1 MSAFLSGATR
11 TVLAHEARLA
21 MRGLADMAGPKT
33 AMRPWRIAGVLALVC
48 TIIFGVSHLLLMSA
62 GDLNPADPRV
72 QITLTINL
80 AFLFVLMISA
90 ALDSAAYALYARG
103 DYDLM
108 FSAPLPPQTVLLVR
122 ALNVFGFTLAKA
134 GLYGAPMLILLA
146 VQRGPHWLSGLPL
159 IMALALAATAIAI
172 ALTMGMVRLI
182 GIRSTRVAA
191 QVAAALAG
199 LLVIVMVQWEAI
211 FGPGPKNAL
220 VADYVAHPQ
229 SVVWQWAMLP
239 ARAVTGD
246 LVALSAVIACAALIA
261 VLMFTG
267 LAESFVRNAV
277 LAAGSASAVPARA
290 RRSRASFGASPVA
303 ALMLKERR
311 IILRD
316 PWLLSQ
322 ILMQCIFLIPFAA
335 ITVYRVAN
343 GADDASALVPVLIV
357 LSGQIAGGLTWIAM
371 SADDAAELALTAPLD
386 PRLRARA
393 RFGAIGWL
401 AVTFAA
407 PPLMLLL
414 IVDSWAGLVSLLGVA
429 CAIACGIL
437 VNVWHQPKLAR
448 SGLIRRRMKSPISVT
463 LIELLALTMVA
474 VGLWPLLSGNYLA
487 TMLGALL
494 AAATMGVLYAARP
507 RGAA

>member
-1 MSAFLSGATR
+1 MRALLSGATR
-11 TVLAHEARLA
+11 AVLAHEARLA

-33 AMRPWRIAGVLALVC
+33 AMRPWRIAGVLTLVC
-48 TIIFGVSHLLLMSA
+48 TIIFGVSQLLLTMA
-62 GDLNPADPRV
+62 GELNPADPRV

-80 AFLFVLMISA
+80 AFLFVLIISA

-134 GLYGAPMLILLA
+134 GLYGAPTLILLA
-146 VQRGPHWLSGLPL
+146 LQRGPHWLAGLPL
-159 IMALALAATAIAI
+159 ILALALGATALAI
-172 ALTMGMVRLI
+172 ALTMGLVRLI
-182 GIRSTRVAA
+182 GIRRTRVAA

-211 FGPGPKNAL
+211 FGPGPKDAL
-220 VADYVAHPQ
+220 VADYLANPQ
-229 SVVWQWAMLP
+229 SPAWRLAMLP

-246 LVALSAVIACAALIA
+246 VVALSAVLACAALIA
-261 VLMFTG
+261 ALLFIG

-277 LAAGSASAVPARA
+277 LASGSASAVPARA
-290 RRSRASFGASPVA
+290 RRSRASFGTSPVA

-322 ILMQCIFLIPFAA
+322 ILMQCIFLIPFAVL
-335 ITVYRVAN
+335 TVYRVVN

-371 SADDAAELALTAPLD
+371 SADDAAELALTAPLS
-386 PRLRARA
+386 PRLRERA
-393 RFGAIGWL
+393 RFGAVCWL

-414 IVDSWAGLVSLLGVA
+414 IADAWAGLVSLLGVA

-437 VNVWHQPKLAR
+437 VNVWHQPKLAKT
-448 SGLIRRRMKSPISVT
+448 GLIRRRMKSPISVT

-474 VGLWPLLSGNYLA
+474 VGFWPLLSGDYA
-487 TMLGALL
+487 AAIAGSLL
-494 AAATMGVLYAARP
+494 AVGTMGVLYAARP
-507 RGAA
+507 RAAA